1 MSQPCKG
8 AGGLQGMVVER
19 HNDWFRA
26 PVKRHTTASEFNI
39 DTIGS
44 LPQVD
49 IVYARGNVQPTAVQ
63 VLVASGANTQ
73 TLQRMFWEY

>member
-1 MSQPCKG
+1 
-8 AGGLQGMVVER
+8 MVVER
-19 HNDWFRA
+19 RNDWFRA

-49 IVYARGNVQPTAVQ
+49 IVYSRGNVQPTAVQ
-63 VLVASGANTQ
+63 ALVASGADTK

>member
-8 AGGLQGMVVER
+8 VGGSLGMVVEGR
-19 HNDWFRA
+19 NYWFRA

-39 DTIGS
+39 DNLSS

-49 IVYARGNVQPTAVQ
+49 IVYSHGNVQPTAVQ
-63 VLVASGANTQ
+63 ALVASGANTQ

>member
-1 MSQPCKG
+1 
-8 AGGLQGMVVER
+8 MVVER
-19 HNDWFRA
+19 HNDWFLA
-26 PVKRHTTASEFNI
+26 PVKRHTTASEVNI
-39 DTIGS
+39 DNIAA